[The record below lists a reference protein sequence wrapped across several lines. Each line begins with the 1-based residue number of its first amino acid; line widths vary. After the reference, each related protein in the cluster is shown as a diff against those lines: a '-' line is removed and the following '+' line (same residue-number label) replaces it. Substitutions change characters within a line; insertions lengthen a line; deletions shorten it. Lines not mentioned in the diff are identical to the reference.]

1 MKWYS
6 IVLWVIALLLIIG
19 CVLFNALYITFGD
32 SDQNK
37 DSQLVGGDKDEHGCI
52 GSAGYSWC
60 EAKQK
65 CLRIWEEDCDSIDK
79 NTGLEKH
86 YCPTEHNPS
95 GICTMEY
102 HAVCGIHYNTID
114 KETYGNP
121 CGACSDNNVDYW
133 IEGKC

>member
-19 CVLFNALYITFGD
+19 CVLFNALYYTFGD

-60 EAKQK
+60 EAKTK
-65 CLRIWEEDCDSIDK
+65 MFK
-79 NTGLEKH
+79 NLGRRL
-86 YCPTEHNPS
+86 
-95 GICTMEY
+95 
-102 HAVCGIHYNTID
+102 
-114 KETYGNP
+114 
-121 CGACSDNNVDYW
+121 
-133 IEGKC
+133 